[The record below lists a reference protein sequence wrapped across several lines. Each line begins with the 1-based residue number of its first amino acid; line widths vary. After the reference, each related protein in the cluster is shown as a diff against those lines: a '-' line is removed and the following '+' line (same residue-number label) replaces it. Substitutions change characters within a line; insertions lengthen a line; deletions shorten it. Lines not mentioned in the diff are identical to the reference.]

1 MKGMEMLSNV
11 LHIDLTKKR
20 FHVEKRDDLFHNAIG
35 GAGVAIGLLNEMC
48 PTGVDPYSPENPII
62 LAVGPLTGLFPL
74 ASKTVAMFKS
84 PMTGNLGE
92 SHAGGRSA
100 VSIRLA
106 GYGAIVITGASK
118 TPVYISIHE
127 NKVYFRDATTLWG
140 MKNCFT
146 VGSIIRSHEPASG
159 FRSIMRI
166 GRGGENRVAF
176 GAVTTE
182 TFRHFGRLGMG
193 AVMGSK
199 NLKAIVV
206 AGNRSIP
213 VEDKKGYKKIY
224 DHIYGQST
232 ETSLMKKYHDLGTA
246 VNVKPL
252 NLLKALP
259 TRNLKTAE
267 FNGAGTI
274 SGEAMAEN
282 YLGRRVAC
290 AHCPVG
296 CIHLA
301 ALRCRYKDK
310 AYFYKTSMIG
320 YDFELIY
327 ALGSMLGIDR
337 PEDLLELIDTV
348 EKLCIDAMSTG
359 VILAWATEMM
369 ERGNISVKETDGL
382 ELKWGDAKGYIEAV
396 QKIVMQ
402 SNDFYRAL
410 ARGSAY
416 ASSVYGGKEFALAFG
431 GNEMPGYHTGPAA
444 HLGFLLGCRHSH
456 LDNAGYSIDQKDL
469 VEGTLS
475 AAEIVDKIMR
485 EEEWRQVLSGL
496 VICFFARGVYTPE
509 VVREALAVS
518 GLSKTDEEI
527 GEIGRRVYLEKYRF
541 KFREGFSFDKLEIPE
556 RIFETPSPTMPFD
569 RKFMQEALSY
579 AKEKIGNRP

>member
-1 MKGMEMLSNV
+1 MSMDMLSNV
-11 LHIDLTKKR
+11 LYINLTKKS
-20 FHVEKRDDLFHNAIG
+20 FHIKKREDIFHNYIG
-35 GAGVAIGLLNEMC
+35 GAGAAIQLLKEEC
-48 PTGVDPYSPENPII
+48 PEGVDPYSPENPII
-62 LAVGPLTGLFPL
+62 LAAGPLTGLFPL

-84 PMTGNLGE
+84 PLTGNLGE

-106 GYGAIVITGASK
+106 GYGAIVIQGANK
-118 TPVYISIHE
+118 TPIYVSIHE

-146 VGSIIRSHEPASG
+146 VGSIIRTHEPASG

-166 GRGGENRVAF
+166 GRGGENRVAY

-206 AGNRSIP
+206 AGNKSIP
-213 VEDKKGYKKIY
+213 MVDKKRYKKVY
-224 DHIYGQST
+224 DHIYEQST
-232 ETSLMKKYHDLGTA
+232 EGSLMKKYHDLGTA
-246 VNVKPL
+246 VNVAPL

-259 TRNLKTAE
+259 THNLKTANFE
-267 FNGAGTI
+267 GADNI

-301 ALRCRYKDK
+301 TLRSRYKDK

-327 ALGSMLGIDR
+327 ALGSMLGIDN
-337 PEDLLELIDTV
+337 PEGMLELIDTV
-348 EKLCIDAMSTG
+348 EKVCIDAMSTG
-359 VILAWATEMM
+359 VCLAWATEML
-369 ERGNISVKETDGL
+369 ERGKISDRETDGL
-382 ELKWGDAKGYIEAV
+382 KLKWGDAPVYIDAV
-396 QKIVMQ
+396 KKIISQ
-402 SNDFYRAL
+402 PNDFYRAL

-416 ASSVYGGKEFALAFG
+416 ASSVYGGSEFAMAFG
-431 GNEMPGYHTGPAA
+431 GNEMAGYHTGPAGY
-444 HLGFLLGCRHSH
+444 LGFLLGCRHSH
-456 LDNAGYSIDQKDL
+456 LDNGGYSIDQKDL
-469 VEGTLS
+469 VDGTLS
-475 AAEIVDKIMR
+475 AEAIVDKIIG

-509 VVREALAVS
+509 VVRDALDVS
-518 GLSKTDEEI
+518 GLSKTIEEI
-527 GEIGRRVYLEKYRF
+527 NEIGRRVHREKYSF
-541 KFREGFSFDKLEIPE
+541 KFREGFSFDGLGIPE
-556 RIFETPSPTMPFD
+556 RIFETPSPTMKFD
-569 RKFMQEALSY
+569 RKFMEKAIAY
-579 AKEKIGNRP
+579 AKEKIRGKG

>member
-1 MKGMEMLSNV
+1 MNGMEMLSRV
-11 LHIDLTKKR
+11 LFIDLTRKR
-20 FHVEKRDDLFHNAIG
+20 SHVEKREELFHGTIG
-35 GAGVAIGLLNEMC
+35 GVGAAAALLTELC
-48 PTGVDPYSPENPII
+48 PPGVDPYSPDNPII
-62 LAVGPLTGLFPL
+62 LAVGPLTGLFSL

-106 GYGAIVITGASK
+106 GYGAIVITGASQ
-118 TPVYISIHE
+118 TPVYITIHE
-127 NKVYFRDATTLWG
+127 DKVYFRDATTLWG

-146 VGSIIRSHEPASG
+146 VGSVIRSHEPASG

-166 GRGGENRVAF
+166 GRGGENRVSF
-176 GAVTTE
+176 GSVTTE

-206 AGNRSIP
+206 AGNRSNPI
-213 VEDKKGYKKIY
+213 EDKKGYRKIY
-224 DHIYGQST
+224 DHIYAQCT
-232 ETSLMKKYHDLGTA
+232 KTSLMKKYHDLGTA
-246 VNVKPL
+246 VNIQPL

-259 TRNLKTAE
+259 TRNLKTAHFE
-267 FNGAGTI
+267 AAGNI

-290 AHCPVG
+290 THCPVG

-301 ALRCRYKDK
+301 ALRSPYKDK

-327 ALGSMLGIDR
+327 SLGSMLGIDR
-337 PEDLLELIDTV
+337 PEGLLELIDTV
-348 EKLCIDAMSTG
+348 EKLCVDAMSTG
-359 VILAWATEMM
+359 VVLAWATEMM
-369 ERGNISVKETDGL
+369 ESGKISVKETDGL
-382 ELKWGDAKGYIEAV
+382 ELKWGDAKMYIEAV

-402 SNDFYRAL
+402 PNDFYRAL

-416 ASSVYGGKEFALAFG
+416 ASSIYGGKGFAMTFG
-431 GNEMPGYHTGPAA
+431 GNEMPGYHTGPAGY
-444 HLGFLLGCRHSH
+444 LGYLLGCRHSH

-475 AAEIVDKIMR
+475 AAEIVDKIIR

-509 VVREALAVS
+509 IVKEALAVS

-527 GEIGRRVYLEKYRF
+527 GEIGRLVYREKYRF

-569 RKFMQEALSY
+569 RKFMEEALSY
-579 AKEKIGNRP
+579 AKEKFGN